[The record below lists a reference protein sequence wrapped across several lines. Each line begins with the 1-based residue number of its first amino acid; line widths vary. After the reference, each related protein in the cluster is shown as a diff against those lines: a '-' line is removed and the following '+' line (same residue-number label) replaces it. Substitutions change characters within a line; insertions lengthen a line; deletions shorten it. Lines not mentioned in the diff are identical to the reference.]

1 MVNTADT
8 QVATTSAAAQEHV
21 HGPNCQHDHGNESG
35 EYQDRFLDGSNR
47 IIAYNLLQARDKLND
62 TTDPDAKRYFEAK
75 ELFRKGY
82 ELAISIPPLLEADIL
97 DKHEEDIKTAAED
110 MVAAW
115 VMDDKAAPMSERVL
129 ILGQQYE
136 KVLLKNIPEDQQE
149 GFFVKDSLLFSA
161 WILLVGKQYE
171 HCITTLTL
179 GLETYP
185 ELPARMYFIR
195 ATCHLSNGDLKSG
208 MDDLN
213 TCLEKDPS
221 YPFPYSVL
229 GSIYISTKNK
239 EDAIKNFK
247 LYLEHG
253 HPDTAD
259 YTNSLY
265 ALAFLT
271 YNKDNKEEASE
282 YYQKAKQNEERFKDL
297 YGSVPGMND
306 IKRQAVLAHE
316 PADVAKK
323 LIAASLPP
331 VQPNAKI
338 EKLIEAGILGRPT
351 SYPPNPSQCS
361 ECGAKHRQGE
371 PEKSLLSCGACRS
384 IWYCSRDCQKA
395 NYRKGHKA
403 ACANLQKQKT
413 TSA

>member
-1 MVNTADT
+1 
-8 QVATTSAAAQEHV
+8 
-21 HGPNCQHDHGNESG
+21 
-35 EYQDRFLDGSNR
+35 
-47 IIAYNLLQARDKLND
+47 
-62 TTDPDAKRYFEAK
+62 
-75 ELFRKGY
+75 
-82 ELAISIPPLLEADIL
+82 
-97 DKHEEDIKTAAED
+97 
-110 MVAAW
+110 
-115 VMDDKAAPMSERVL
+115 
-129 ILGQQYE
+129 
-136 KVLLKNIPEDQQE
+136 
-149 GFFVKDSLLFSA
+149 
-161 WILLVGKQYE
+161 
-171 HCITTLTL
+171 
-179 GLETYP
+179 
-185 ELPARMYFIR
+185 
-195 ATCHLSNGDLKSG
+195 

-384 IWYCSRDCQKA
+384 IWYCSRECQKV

-403 ACANLQKQKT
+403 ACANMQKQKT